1 MGLRVRTMTKGV
13 CAGLLTVAMCTT
25 VAVTAPSAWAND
37 SVAPDAAA
45 PQTMESTE
53 TADVQPQWQGE
64 GEMPDELKGITNP
77 EHMWQEGAAQEQWE
91 AEQQAKGEQQ
101 GAGRAKASAGCS
113 ALYDWD
119 TANGYKRFSSAG
131 TGQNCAGKKVFN
143 PAMKV
148 LDVSEHQKV
157 IDWNR
162 VKRSGVDAVI
172 LRIGYG
178 HGFEDGHF
186 RRNLQEVRRL
196 GIPFG
201 IYHYSYAYDVN
212 FAVQEGQWV
221 VQLLRKYG
229 VNPSDMALPVF
240 YDVEQGDWGGHRMP
254 TNANAFRPII
264 NAFVNQLASAGY
276 GRTYLY
282 TYLNYANS
290 RLNANDLRAR
300 IGWMAQYS
308 YQLSYDFHSGYSDVR
323 GWQYTSIDRISGV
336 SGNVDMSAFDQ
347 RIFSDVNWKTPH
359 LQDIAWAKSSKVTD
373 GFPNGTFRGMNTV
386 VRQDMAAF
394 LRRVAVR
401 HNIAGAKTWKPSAAD
416 WNRFTDVDPGTP
428 HAADIL
434 WLAHAGIADG
444 YDNGNGTQRYEGMA
458 PMYRQDMAAFL
469 YRLAKKANKLGNVR
483 PMSFTDVNASTPHYQ
498 EVQWLG
504 GSGISQG
511 YSNGNGTWRYEG
523 MGHMYR
529 QDMVALLH
537 RLDARL

>member
-1 MGLRVRTMTKGV
+1 
-13 CAGLLTVAMCTT
+13 
-25 VAVTAPSAWAND
+25 
-37 SVAPDAAA
+37 
-45 PQTMESTE
+45 
-53 TADVQPQWQGE
+53 
-64 GEMPDELKGITNP
+64 
-77 EHMWQEGAAQEQWE
+77 
-91 AEQQAKGEQQ
+91 
-101 GAGRAKASAGCS
+101 
-113 ALYDWD
+113 
-119 TANGYKRFSSAG
+119 
-131 TGQNCAGKKVFN
+131 
-143 PAMKV
+143 
-148 LDVSEHQKV
+148 
-157 IDWNR
+157 
-162 VKRSGVDAVI
+162 
-172 LRIGYG
+172 
-178 HGFEDGHF
+178 
-186 RRNLQEVRRL
+186 
-196 GIPFG
+196 
-201 IYHYSYAYDVN
+201 
-212 FAVQEGQWV
+212 
-221 VQLLRKYG
+221 
-229 VNPSDMALPVF
+229 
-240 YDVEQGDWGGHRMP
+240 MP

-504 GSGISQG
+504 VRVFRKVTAMATGHGVTRVWGICTVR
-511 YSNGNGTWRYEG
+511 TWWHCCTVWTLVCSWRPCISSC
-523 MGHMYR
+523 MH
-529 QDMVALLH
+529 
-537 RLDARL
+537 DAREIAYNTRGRRM

>member
-1 MGLRVRTMTKGV
+1 M
-13 CAGLLTVAMCTT
+13 
-25 VAVTAPSAWAND
+25 
-37 SVAPDAAA
+37 
-45 PQTMESTE
+45 
-53 TADVQPQWQGE
+53 
-64 GEMPDELKGITNP
+64 
-77 EHMWQEGAAQEQWE
+77 
-91 AEQQAKGEQQ
+91 
-101 GAGRAKASAGCS
+101 
-113 ALYDWD
+113 
-119 TANGYKRFSSAG
+119 
-131 TGQNCAGKKVFN
+131 
-143 PAMKV
+143 
-148 LDVSEHQKV
+148 
-157 IDWNR
+157 
-162 VKRSGVDAVI
+162 
-172 LRIGYG
+172 
-178 HGFEDGHF
+178 
-186 RRNLQEVRRL
+186 
-196 GIPFG
+196 
-201 IYHYSYAYDVN
+201 
-212 FAVQEGQWV
+212 QEGQWV

-276 GRTYLY
+276 GRTY
-282 TYLNYANS
+282 

-336 SGNVDMSAFDQ
+336 SGNVDMSAFAQ

>member
-45 PQTMESTE
+45 TQTMESTE

-201 IYHYSYAYDVN
+201 IYHYSYA
-212 FAVQEGQWV
+212 
-221 VQLLRKYG
+221 
-229 VNPSDMALPVF
+229 
-240 YDVEQGDWGGHRMP
+240 
-254 TNANAFRPII
+254 
-264 NAFVNQLASAGY
+264 
-276 GRTYLY
+276 
-282 TYLNYANS
+282 
-290 RLNANDLRAR
+290 
-300 IGWMAQYS
+300 
-308 YQLSYDFHSGYSDVR
+308 
-323 GWQYTSIDRISGV
+323 
-336 SGNVDMSAFDQ
+336 
-347 RIFSDVNWKTPH
+347 
-359 LQDIAWAKSSKVTD
+359 
-373 GFPNGTFRGMNTV
+373 
-386 VRQDMAAF
+386 
-394 LRRVAVR
+394 
-401 HNIAGAKTWKPSAAD
+401 
-416 WNRFTDVDPGTP
+416 
-428 HAADIL
+428 
-434 WLAHAGIADG
+434 
-444 YDNGNGTQRYEGMA
+444 
-458 PMYRQDMAAFL
+458 
-469 YRLAKKANKLGNVR
+469 
-483 PMSFTDVNASTPHYQ
+483 
-498 EVQWLG
+498 
-504 GSGISQG
+504 
-511 YSNGNGTWRYEG
+511 
-523 MGHMYR
+523 
-529 QDMVALLH
+529 
-537 RLDARL
+537 

>member
-45 PQTMESTE
+45 TQTMESTE

-308 YQLSYDFHSGYSDVR
+308 YLPQWVLRRSWLAVHL
-323 GWQYTSIDRISGV
+323 DR
-336 SGNVDMSAFDQ
+336 
-347 RIFSDVNWKTPH
+347 PH
-359 LQDIAWAKSSKVTD
+359 LGSQRQRGYECLRPAHLLRCELEDPASARHRMGEVLQGD
-373 GFPNGTFRGMNTV
+373 GRFPQWNVPGHEHGGEARHGGV
-386 VRQDMAAF
+386 PASCGRAA
-394 LRRVAVR
+394 
-401 HNIAGAKTWKPSAAD
+401 
-416 WNRFTDVDPGTP
+416 
-428 HAADIL
+428 
-434 WLAHAGIADG
+434 
-444 YDNGNGTQRYEGMA
+444 
-458 PMYRQDMAAFL
+458 
-469 YRLAKKANKLGNVR
+469 
-483 PMSFTDVNASTPHYQ
+483 
-498 EVQWLG
+498 
-504 GSGISQG
+504 
-511 YSNGNGTWRYEG
+511 
-523 MGHMYR
+523 
-529 QDMVALLH
+529 
-537 RLDARL
+537 